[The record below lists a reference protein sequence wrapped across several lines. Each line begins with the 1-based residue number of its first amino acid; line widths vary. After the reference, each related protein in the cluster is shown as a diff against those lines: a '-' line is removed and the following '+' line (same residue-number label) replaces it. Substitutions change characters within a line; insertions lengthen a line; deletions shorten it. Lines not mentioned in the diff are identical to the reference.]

1 MKIKRWFPFNLIGI
15 SISFV
20 LDVVHLFWKNVSK
33 SIRLQLIL
41 TFVACF
47 LISLFIYSISSSI
60 LREYYSIFPLIIALA
75 CFIILFYFLT
85 QRKMTYIEELAG
97 GLREISKGNL
107 HYRVVNRS
115 RDELGSLALHIN
127 HMTEE
132 LQTTIEEE
140 RNAEKT
146 KNELITNVSHD
157 LRTPLTSII
166 GYLRLLKDKNYENE
180 QQAENYLNVA
190 YNKSEKLKSLLE
202 NLFEFTKLSHSGVE
216 LQLEKVCINELLEQ
230 LLEEFVTYAEE
241 NQLKLVKM
249 FPADK
254 LMVPI
259 DADKI
264 IRVFENLLTN
274 AVKYSLKPGEIKVM
288 MWEDDENV
296 KICMVNKSEAFRGEE
311 LARIFDRFY
320 RAETSRSTETG
331 GSGLGL
337 AIAKSI
343 VNLHGGDIWV
353 ENEKNE
359 IRFWVKLKLA

>member
-1 MKIKRWFPFNLIGI
+1 MKTKRWFPFNLI
-15 SISFV
+15 SICFNFV
-20 LDVVHLFWKNVSK
+20 LDMVLLFWKNVFE

-41 TFVACF
+41 TFIACF
-47 LISLFIYSISSSI
+47 LISLFVYSISNFI
-60 LREYYSIFPLIIALA
+60 LEEYYSIFPVIIALA
-75 CFIILFYFLT
+75 CFIVLFYFLT
-85 QRKMTYIEELAG
+85 QRKMKYIEELAG

-107 HYRVVNRS
+107 HYRVMNRS

-132 LQTTIEEE
+132 LQSTIEEE

-166 GYLRLLKDKNYENE
+166 GYLRLLKDKNYLNE

-202 NLFEFTKLSHSGVE
+202 NLFEFTKLSHLGVE
-216 LQLEKVCINELLEQ
+216 LHLEKVCINELLEQ

-249 FPADK
+249 FPAEK
-254 LMVPI
+254 LMVSI

-274 AVKYSLKPGEIKVM
+274 AVKYSLKPGDIKVV
-288 MWEDDENV
+288 MWEEESFA
-296 KICMVNKSEAFRGEE
+296 KICMVNTGEPLMGEE
-311 LARIFDRFY
+311 LSRIFDRFY
-320 RAETSRSTETG
+320 RAETSRSAETG

-343 VNLHGGDIWV
+343 VNLHGGEIWV
-353 ENEKNE
+353 ENEGNE
-359 IRFWVKLKLA
+359 IRFWIKLKLI